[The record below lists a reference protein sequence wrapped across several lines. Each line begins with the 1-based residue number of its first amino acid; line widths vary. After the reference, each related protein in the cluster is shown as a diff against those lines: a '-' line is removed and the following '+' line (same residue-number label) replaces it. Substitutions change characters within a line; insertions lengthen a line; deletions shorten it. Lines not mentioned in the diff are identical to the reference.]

1 VAARDSSPVQNSMAT
16 PDASSSSSSFLAA
29 IE

>member
-16 PDASSSSSSFLAA
+16 PDASSSSSFLAA